1 MEALKSGNITRAVR
15 IEIVAAVA
23 FLTKSVYLLHITC
36 SNNIIKQHIYYKHLL
51 VCIIMPYFIDFV

>member
-23 FLTKSVYLLHITC
+23 FQVYNSM
-36 SNNIIKQHIYYKHLL
+36 SNNIRVHVLTYI
-51 VCIIMPYFIDFV
+51 